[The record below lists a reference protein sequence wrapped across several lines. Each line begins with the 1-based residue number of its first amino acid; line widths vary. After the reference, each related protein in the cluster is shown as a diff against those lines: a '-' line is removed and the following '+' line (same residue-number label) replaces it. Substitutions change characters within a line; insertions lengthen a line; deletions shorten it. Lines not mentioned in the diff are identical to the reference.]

1 MFEPTMLPFIELF
14 PQQGQNEC
22 RTAFVSSH
30 DELPP
35 DEYAFLE
42 LYCADMECDC
52 RRVMINVIGRSQ
64 KHLATLSY
72 GFDEL
77 DEMAG
82 PFLDPLN
89 TQSQYSKVL
98 LDLFKW
104 ILQDQTYRSRLEN
117 HYQQFKAALRQ
128 RSETVKSTRK
138 G

>member
-1 MFEPTMLPFIELF
+1 
-14 PQQGQNEC
+14 
-22 RTAFVSSH
+22 
-30 DELPP
+30 
-35 DEYAFLE
+35 
-42 LYCADMECDC
+42 
-52 RRVMINVIGRSQ
+52 MINVIGRSQ

-89 TQSQYSKVL
+89 AQSQYSKVL

-117 HYQQFKAALRQ
+117 HYRQFKDALRQ
-128 RSETVKSTRK
+128 RPETAKSTRK